1 MCKKVGRGKIHSFE
15 LIKEYDKLHR
25 VGGPCFC
32 HSRFI
37 ETSTSKSSQ
46 KLLKK
51 SICKFNL
58 KCKLV

>member
-15 LIKEYDKLHR
+15 LIKEYDKL
-25 VGGPCFC
+25 

-58 KCKLV
+58 KCKLM